1 MVTPSNVSS
10 QPSPPVLD
18 IKNLSII
25 PNFDG
30 NVNKLHRFINAVES
44 ILNHYYDDK
53 NLGSFQNVLLL
64 NGILNKLEGRAEEV
78 IAIYGCDSWKKI
90 KETLLQNFGD
100 QRDENCLNHD
110 LVNLRQKPGA
120 SQILNRPVTQIPQFR
135 PSHFPQ
141 GPVNIQRNPNSPARK
156 FPTNSQV
163 FGKPTNVRKPG
174 TNIPTNRPTP
184 MSISTRNT
192 SHVKNPNPVNA
203 FQNYGQKPKVISEE
217 LFNTEFDDQS
227 NNNLEYVYDN
237 QQAYET
243 CYVDDEHCEDSEYEN
258 FPQDPD
264 INIPT

>member
-1 MVTPSNVSS
+1 MRVGV
-10 QPSPPVLD
+10 
-18 IKNLSII
+18 
-25 PNFDG
+25 
-30 NVNKLHRFINAVES
+30 A
-44 ILNHYYDDK
+44 
-53 NLGSFQNVLLL
+53 VLLL
-64 NGILNKLEGRAEEV
+64 AEEV

-100 QRDENCLNHD
+100 QRDENCLNQD
-110 LVNLRQKPGA
+110 LVNLKQKPGETPNQFHEKVMHLLNTICNYVDLHSEEPEKTRPIIRAMRPRTLVEAMQYINEEDNIKYYQKSNQIENKKPSQVHKTIHQFPQNHYYPGA

-135 PSHFPQ
+135 PSQFPQ
-141 GPVNIQRNPNSPARK
+141 GPVNIQRNPNPA
-156 FPTNSQV
+156 
-163 FGKPTNVRKPG
+163 
-174 TNIPTNRPTP
+174 RPTP

-192 SHVKNPNPVNA
+192 SHVKKPNPVNA
-203 FQNYGQKPKVISEE
+203 FQNYGQKPRVISEK

-227 NNNLEYVYDN
+227 NNDLEYVYDN